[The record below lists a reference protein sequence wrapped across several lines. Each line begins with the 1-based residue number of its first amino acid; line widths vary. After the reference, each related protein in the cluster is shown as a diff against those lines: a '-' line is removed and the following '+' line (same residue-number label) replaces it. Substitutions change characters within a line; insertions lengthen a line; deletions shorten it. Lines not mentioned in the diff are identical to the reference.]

1 MSFRTGVQFHVLPGD
16 QNFDGVKMVT
26 FSKLI
31 IFYNKQN
38 TNNKKGRAP
47 KVKLCT
53 NYIYPLAGDFY
64 LGLILVVPQRPW
76 HLEIC
81 APVDFP
87 KKRK

>member
-1 MSFRTGVQFHVLPGD
+1 MSFRTGVQFHVLPSD

-47 KVKLCT
+47 KIKLFT
-53 NYIYPLAGDFY
+53 NYIHPLAGDFD
-64 LGLILVVPQRPW
+64 LGLILVVPQRPC

-81 APVDFP
+81 ARVYFP

>member
-38 TNNKKGRAP
+38 TNNKKWRAP

-53 NYIYPLAGDFY
+53 NYIYPLAGDFD
-64 LGLILVVPQRPW
+64 LGLILVVPQRPC

-81 APVDFP
+81 ARVYFP

>member
-53 NYIYPLAGDFY
+53 NYIYPLAGDFD
-64 LGLILVVPQRPW
+64 LGLILVVPQRPC